1 MRPLGLVVNQ
11 ARLLRMRRG
20 VGCRNARRTAGRP
33 STRRAARHRTPKPAA
48 RRPRT
53 RHAAWFLTA
62 RPTAKRTRTRLA
74 TGLTTVARGGEQGA
88 SRSSERRHI
97 DLAAGLDKESPPA
110 KPASAPRCRAMGASG
125 LSLLRR
131 APRPRR
137 SSAQGPRSPRTS
149 RDYPR
154 LGRSLR
160 PPQRRPTPQTI
171 RGGSAL
177 TCALARKEAPL

>member
-62 RPTAKRTRTRLA
+62 KPTAKRTRTRLA
-74 TGLTTVARGGEQGA
+74 TGLTPVARGGEQGA

-110 KPASAPRCRAMGASG
+110 KPAVGPAMSSDGSVRAVLIAAS
-125 LSLLRR
+125 SQ
-131 APRPRR
+131 A
-137 SSAQGPRSPRTS
+137 A
-149 RDYPR
+149 
-154 LGRSLR
+154 
-160 PPQRRPTPQTI
+160 
-171 RGGSAL
+171 
-177 TCALARKEAPL
+177 

>member
-62 RPTAKRTRTRLA
+62 KPTAKRTRTRLA

-88 SRSSERRHI
+88 
-97 DLAAGLDKESPPA
+97 AAQ
-110 KPASAPRCRAMGASG
+110 ASG
-125 LSLLRR
+125 VTSIWLRGWTKKARRPSL
-131 APRPRR
+131 PRPRDVER
-137 SSAQGPRSPRTS
+137 WERPCCPYCGELP
-149 RDYPR
+149 
-154 LGRSLR
+154 GRVDRAHKVHVHRGHREIIHAWVGRYGR
-160 PPQRRPTPQTI
+160 PN
-171 RGGSAL
+171 G
-177 TCALARKEAPL
+177 

>member
-33 STRRAARHRTPKPAA
+33 STRRAARHRTPKLAA

-62 RPTAKRTRTRLA
+62 KPTAKRTRTRLA

-110 KPASAPRCRAMGASG
+110 KPASPRDVERWERPCCPYCGELPGRVDRAHKVHVH
-125 LSLLRR
+125 
-131 APRPRR
+131 
-137 SSAQGPRSPRTS
+137 
-149 RDYPR
+149 
-154 LGRSLR
+154 
-160 PPQRRPTPQTI
+160 
-171 RGGSAL
+171 RGH
-177 TCALARKEAPL
+177 REI